1 MVVNSTIAK
10 RRPAARHLD
19 EARAVP
25 GVLDI
30 LSHLHRPKMRK
41 LDLFYKDM
49 TAPGGSPFKP
59 FHSDGV
65 LYSGQPVA
73 LVLAETFEAARHA
86 ASLGAGGADPPQ
98 MFTFGHRPETW
109 QRLKLVDDKDGTLK
123 AVVHE
128 AIAETSRLEDYV
140 EVVVNWSGQLY
151 QCDNVRLG
159 YKLVAL
165 DQYSPSTC
173 ARPARPTGCMR
184 WKWRWTS
191 CRMP

>member
-1 MVVNSTIAK
+1 
-10 RRPAARHLD
+10 
-19 EARAVP
+19 
-25 GVLDI
+25 
-30 LSHLHRPKMRK
+30 
-41 LDLFYKDM
+41 
-49 TAPGGSPFKP
+49 
-59 FHSDGV
+59 
-65 LYSGQPVA
+65 
-73 LVLAETFEAARHA
+73 
-86 ASLGAGGADPPQ
+86 

-109 QRLKLVDDKDGTLK
+109 QRLKLVDDNDGTLK

-128 AIAETSRLEDYV
+128 AIAETSQLEDYV

-173 ARPARPTGCMR
+173 ARLARPTGCMR
-184 WKWRWTS
+184 GKRQWPS